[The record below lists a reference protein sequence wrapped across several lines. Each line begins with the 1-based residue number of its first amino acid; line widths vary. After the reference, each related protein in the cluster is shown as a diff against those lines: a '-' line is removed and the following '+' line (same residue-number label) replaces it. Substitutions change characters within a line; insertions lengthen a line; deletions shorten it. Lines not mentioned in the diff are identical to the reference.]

1 MDIWSWIPSDTYL
14 NDKLASF
21 FKDYKYRLKDYEIP
35 TVSGNQ
41 TRQAIAEVIAYFTH
55 TSKRGM

>member
-1 MDIWSWIPSDTYL
+1 MDSKWTYL

-35 TVSGNQ
+35 TVSENQ
-41 TRQAIAEVIAYFTH
+41 TRQAKAEVKAYFTH